1 MKRLFVAGILALSA
15 SVAVF
20 AQDFKTGYFLDNYV
34 YGYRINPGAPVGDET
49 YTFFSVGLGN
59 ISAEARSNLSM
70 ASFLNSSRDAWII
83 DSSVSP
89 SEALSGFS
97 ENNSLGLNA
106 NVNILT
112 FGRETDHNRF
122 SIELNARSDSYF
134 NLPLSAISSVKGA
147 LDGLATDVWP
157 SSYNFS
163 DLILNANAYTEIAF
177 GYTHKIGDQLTIGG
191 RIKGLVGFASV
202 NADIAADVSIINQKT
217 PLETVNGK
225 LSGNLDI
232 ASPMD
237 MGFKTYDKGGE
248 PYIDLY
254 GSLSDPSF
262 LPDAFANKH
271 RHITGWGAG
280 VDLGVTYEPVDGLTL
295 SLSALDLGV
304 ISWERTHG
312 GQFCFDE
319 SILTDTE
326 SDNTLGKRILSLK
339 ATEGGRNAIPL
350 NYTIHAGAKY
360 RMPFYDKWSVGLLG
374 TLQQHNKEVRLGTD
388 ITPIDFLSLAG
399 SFGIG
404 TYGADF
410 GLALNINL
418 PFLDFFVGTDAIV
431 LPSGP
436 VKPIYGTKVN
446 SLLTTGLV
454 ITIR

>member
-1 MKRLFVAGILALSA
+1 MKKILLAGLLALTASA
-15 SVAVF
+15 AVF

-49 YTFFSVGLGN
+49 YTFFSIGLGN
-59 ISAEARSNLSM
+59 VSAEARSNLSM

-89 SEALSGFS
+89 GEALSAFS

-134 NLPLSAISSVKGA
+134 NLPYSLISSLKGA
-147 LDGLATDVWP
+147 LDGLATDIWP
-157 SSYNFS
+157 ASYSFS
-163 DLILNANAYTEIAF
+163 GLDLNANAYTEIAL

-202 NADIAADVSIINQKT
+202 NADMAADVDILNQGKSN
-217 PLETVNGK
+217 EAVKGK
-225 LSGNLDI
+225 LTGNLDI

-237 MGFKTYDKGGE
+237 MGFKTFDKGGE

-254 GSLSDPSF
+254 GSVTDPSF
-262 LPDAFANKH
+262 FSNALANNH

-280 VDLGVTYEPVDGLTL
+280 VDLGVTYEPIDGLSI
-295 SLSALDLGV
+295 SLSALDLGF

-312 GQFCFDE
+312 GQFCYDE
-319 SILTDTE
+319 TVLTDTE
-326 SDNTLGKRILSLK
+326 SDNTLGQKIFSLK
-339 ATEGGRNAIPL
+339 AIEGGRNATPL
-350 NYTIHAGAKY
+350 NYTVHAGVRY

-399 SFGIG
+399 SVGFG
-404 TYGADF
+404 TYGTDL

-436 VKPIYGTKVN
+436 VKPVYGTKLN
-446 SLLTTGLV
+446 TLLTTGLV